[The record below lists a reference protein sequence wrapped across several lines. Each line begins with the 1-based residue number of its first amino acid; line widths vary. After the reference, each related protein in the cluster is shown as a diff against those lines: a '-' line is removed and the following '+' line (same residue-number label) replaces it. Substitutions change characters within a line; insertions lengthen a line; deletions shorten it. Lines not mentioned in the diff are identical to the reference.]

1 MRSYQGQ
8 PDDAS
13 AASVLCAPVREHTTS
28 VTQTGRFR
36 RSAQA
41 WHAGS
46 IARLPRCPITNSPR
60 VWQAGPITNSPRVW
74 QADIITHSSRAR
86 RGVTLIELVVVLIM
100 IGVAMAIVVP
110 RFRVSPGMQVRGAA
124 QVLVQDMELVRTR
137 ALASRTFVMM
147 QFDET
152 NHRYDAYMDVN
163 GDSAFVLSQAE
174 VDSLRVFR
182 GRALDPG
189 VRFSTGSASVGLMG
203 TMLSS
208 AVALE
213 NSRVV
218 LSSRG
223 TTDPSGTEGVI
234 YLAHADAPEHVSAVR
249 IAPSGAFEVWVWRGD
264 HWE

>member
-13 AASVLCAPVREHTTS
+13 AASVLCAPVREHTTR

-46 IARLPRCPITNSPR
+46 IARLPRC
-60 VWQAGPITNSPRVW
+60 PITNSPRVW

-124 QVLVQDMELVRTR
+124 QVLVQD
-137 ALASRTFVMM
+137 
-147 QFDET
+147 
-152 NHRYDAYMDVN
+152 
-163 GDSAFVLSQAE
+163 
-174 VDSLRVFR
+174 
-182 GRALDPG
+182 
-189 VRFSTGSASVGLMG
+189 
-203 TMLSS
+203 
-208 AVALE
+208 
-213 NSRVV
+213 
-218 LSSRG
+218 
-223 TTDPSGTEGVI
+223 
-234 YLAHADAPEHVSAVR
+234 
-249 IAPSGAFEVWVWRGD
+249 
-264 HWE
+264 